1 MNNDELSE
9 KAYIDL
15 ATGLPNKNKC
25 EELLSAHYVINKPTA
40 CFMLDL
46 NDLKKVNDTLGH

>member
-1 MNNDELSE
+1 MDNNELSE

-25 EELLSAHYVINKPTA
+25 EEVMSEHLVVQEPTA

-46 NDLKKVNDTLGH
+46 NNLKKVNVSD